1 MPFALPIRQYLSSPL
16 WSRLAPSTARLAP
29 RMPYSW
35 SGIIPGTQYAIADAP
50 ITAPF
55 STFATLQLLLLL
67 LRFPQFVCQQVAAS
81 HLLLPA
87 PLSHC
92 ALPSPFAQRCHAIPL
107 SACSK
112 KIKQTDGGKEVRR
125 AEKRR
130 GTDICFYCKPIRRR
144 QQSYLSYLL
153 YTISFFSG
161 LLVSISFFVTLS
173 LYPYLCICIC
183 VSVSVAA
190 SVCASVCLFVLM
202 LTLRLETRNGT
213 RLLRSNSKEL
223 HSHSR
228 FDSCESIRIPFHTA
242 TPTPPRAR

>member
-130 GTDICFYCKPIRRR
+130 GTDICFYCKPIRRTAIV
-144 QQSYLSYLL
+144 SV
-153 YTISFFSG
+153 
-161 LLVSISFFVTLS
+161 VSIVYHFFLFWATGFHFFLRYV
-173 LYPYLCICIC
+173 
-183 VSVSVAA
+183 VSVSVSVYLYLRICICCCLCLCFCL
-190 SVCASVCLFVLM
+190 SVCVDVDFEVRNAEWNTIASIEFQGTTQSFAFRFV
-202 LTLRLETRNGT
+202 
-213 RLLRSNSKEL
+213 
-223 HSHSR
+223 
-228 FDSCESIRIPFHTA
+228 
-242 TPTPPRAR
+242 